1 MSGYGWMPA
10 SVAALR
16 RCDACS
22 HTITK
27 IKGLSHFAVE
37 IVGYSS
43 YFGFWKT
50 VKFSYRGQVFIV
62 AAAAVPQVADFIN

>member
-1 MSGYGWMPA
+1 MSGYGWMLA
-10 SVAALR
+10 SVAALSR
-16 RCDACS
+16 SDACS

-27 IKGLSHFAVE
+27 IKDLSHFGVD

-43 YFGFWKT
+43 YFGFWKS

-62 AAAAVPQVADFIN
+62 AAAAVPQLTDFIN